1 MFYKRT
7 LRSLGKI
14 LKGKRYYLRY
24 SQDYVANEAHIA
36 RKHISDLENGK
47 TNPSLFLLLKLC
59 SVYDAKL
66 WIVLKEARM

>member
-7 LRSLGKI
+7 LQSLAIIIKNKRSHLN
-14 LKGKRYYLRY
+14 Y

-47 TNPSLFLLLKLC
+47 TNPSLFLLLKIC
-59 SVYDAKL
+59 FVYKIKL
-66 WIVLKEARM
+66 WMILKEVNM